1 MKNSN
6 LVLLE
11 KKYISDFNEK
21 YRFGVVRKNT
31 NVILIK
37 KYRSNFNEKYRSGF
51 VKKKKKI

>member
-51 VKKKKKI
+51 VGRKE